1 LLPYC
6 NGQPLC
12 YYLTNGAKTAKIPLN
27 ANDSQ

>member
-6 NGQPLC
+6 NNQPLW
-12 YYLTNGAKTAKIPLN
+12 YYLTNGEKSAKIPLN